1 MGWPPGFP
9 APPQSGPVS
18 PGPRVCCW
26 GWDAV
31 CWLALSKENLTKAQ
45 TAGYT
50 TLTGYLAPPWLIPS
64 QSRAARVGSGS
75 APQDQSWASKWD
87 QGRCEAYPEVGSFLR
102 HFLRV
107 HGETQPS
114 LRSAGDD
121 RGWARIPE
129 PLGWAMAGPSESPD
143 MELAD
148 RPSEVAMH
156 SWKAPG

>member
-1 MGWPPGFP
+1 MVLHLRTNPGLP
-9 APPQSGPVS
+9 SG
-18 PGPRVCCW
+18 
-26 GWDAV
+26 
-31 CWLALSKENLTKAQ
+31 TKADVRPTQ
-45 TAGYT
+45 
-50 TLTGYLAPPWLIPS
+50 
-64 QSRAARVGSGS
+64 
-75 APQDQSWASKWD
+75 KF
-87 QGRCEAYPEVGSFLR
+87 GSFLR

-121 RGWARIPE
+121 RGWVRIPE
-129 PLGWAMAGPSESPD
+129 PLGRAMAGSSESPD